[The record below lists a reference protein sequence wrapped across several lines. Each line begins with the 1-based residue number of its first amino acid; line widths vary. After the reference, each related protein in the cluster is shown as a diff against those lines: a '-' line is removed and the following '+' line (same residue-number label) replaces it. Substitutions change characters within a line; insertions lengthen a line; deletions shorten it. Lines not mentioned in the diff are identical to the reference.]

1 MPADLDRRSA
11 FRLLGT
17 AGAVAFAAVAVSTT
31 AGCGSDA
38 DEPEPVDPLVAQ
50 ASAARADAAAA
61 LAAIAVNPDH
71 AGALQVVADQRSQH
85 ADALDAEVARAAG
98 TYADGSTP
106 TLASAS
112 AASAATVSTSP
123 APVPALPLPQ
133 LRDRVAASQA
143 SAAALAPHPDRP
155 SRGNARFDL
164 RRMRDLRGC
173 AAGMSERSERIM
185 SQRAVRMPEPSAS
198 EAQA

>member
-1 MPADLDRRSA
+1 MGATPTNPNPSTRWSRRPPPPAPTRPPR
-11 FRLLGT
+11 
-17 AGAVAFAAVAVSTT
+17 
-31 AGCGSDA
+31 
-38 DEPEPVDPLVAQ
+38 
-50 ASAARADAAAA
+50 

-112 AASAATVSTSP
+112 AATVSTSP

-143 SAAALAPHPDRP
+143 SAAALARTLTDHR
-155 SRGNARFDL
+155 
-164 RRMRDLRGC
+164 
-173 AAGMSERSERIM
+173 AGMLGSI
-185 SQRAVRMPEPSAS
+185 SA
-198 EAQA
+198 ACATYVGVLLV